1 MKLTLKGYE
10 MMLDF
15 SNNSLKFTLDE
26 NLKTQLLR
34 QLGYNAWEKSASV
47 GVANEGFKWK
57 VFEAKIRK
65 NVEEGKL

>member
-1 MKLTLKGYE
+1 MKLTLEGYE

-34 QLGYNAWEKSASV
+34 
-47 GVANEGFKWK
+47 
-57 VFEAKIRK
+57 
-65 NVEEGKL
+65 